1 MSSNSCTTPS
11 RTVGWRLPRRATTGQ
26 SEDLRPSPRGV
37 VRSAP
42 GVPSPVGRV
51 LRPGEPVR
59 RSTCRGHPPAPIL
72 RSSPGHGY
80 ARGSGSGAGSGRG
93 GMRSIWRGAVSF
105 GLVSIGVKLYS
116 ATEDKDIRFHQVH
129 ATDGGRVK
137 YKRVCSI
144 DGDEVEYGDIAKGYE
159 LPDGQVVVLTDED
172 FEELP
177 LSTRREVEV
186 LEFVDQ
192 DEIDPIMF
200 EKTYYLEPEGP
211 AARPYVLLRDALEN
225 AGQVAI
231 TKIAIRQRESLAA
244 LRVRDGILVLHT
256 MRWPDEIRRPDFAF
270 LDEDISVRP
279 QELKMAEALIGSMT
293 GAFDHT
299 EFTDDYRE
307 AMTALL
313 EAKQSGGEVQ
323 TVPELEDT
331 GGAVVDLM
339 SALRRSV
346 ERARGGAVADSGDDA
361 TDDDAEDEAQ
371 AATAPARR
379 APAKGTPAKKAPAK
393 KTAAQKTAA
402 EKPAAKATAA
412 TRTAATSTSAK
423 KAPAA
428 KKAADKPPAKRARR
442 SAS

>member
-1 MSSNSCTTPS
+1 
-11 RTVGWRLPRRATTGQ
+11 
-26 SEDLRPSPRGV
+26 
-37 VRSAP
+37 
-42 GVPSPVGRV
+42 
-51 LRPGEPVR
+51 
-59 RSTCRGHPPAPIL
+59 
-72 RSSPGHGY
+72 
-80 ARGSGSGAGSGRG
+80 
-93 GMRSIWRGAVSF
+93 MRSIWRGAVSF

-144 DGDEVEYGDIAKGYE
+144 DGEEVEYSDIAKGYE
-159 LPDGQVVVLTDED
+159 LPDGQVVILTDED
-172 FEELP
+172 FDELP
-177 LSTRREVEV
+177 LSTRREIEV
-186 LEFVDQ
+186 LQFVDQ
-192 DEIDPIMF
+192 DEIDPIHF

-244 LRVRDGILVLHT
+244 LRVRDGLLVLHT
-256 MRWPDEIRRPDFAF
+256 MRWPDEIRRPDFGF

-279 QELKMAEALIGSMT
+279 QELKMAEALIASMT
-293 GAFDHT
+293 GEFDPS

-323 TVPELEDT
+323 QVPEVEDT

-346 ERARGGAVADSGDDA
+346 ERARGGSGSDETGDDA
-361 TDDDAEDEAQ
+361 AAEE
-371 AATAPARR
+371 APA
-379 APAKGTPAKKAPAK
+379 AEAPAKKAPAK
-393 KTAAQKTAA
+393 KAAAAKKAPAKKAAA
-402 EKPAAKATAA
+402 EKPAAEKTE
-412 TRTAATSTSAK
+412 K

-428 KKAADKPPAKRARR
+428 KKAADKSPAKRARR
-442 SAS
+442 SA